1 MIIYPPVSFNI
12 TMEKSPF
19 LLGKSTISMA
29 MASIAFCY
37 ISGIHEKTPLNT
49 HEWNIEIWQGILISE
64 ILSIRYP
71 YD

>member
-49 HEWNIEIWQGILISE
+49 HE
-64 ILSIRYP
+64 
-71 YD
+71 